1 VKGWLTL
8 HEIEGA
14 IGLQLIPLDGAARPI
29 GEPIRG
35 RRLENGWEIPLGDP
49 PTTWYLIHVIRSTP
63 GK

>member
-8 HEIEGA
+8 HELQGA
-14 IGLQLIPLDGAARPI
+14 IGVQFFPLDGAARPI

-35 RRLENGWEIPLGDP
+35 RRLESGWEIPVGEP
-49 PTTWYLIHVIRSTP
+49 ATTWYLVRVIRSTP